1 MAGPRGT
8 IVVTGAAGFIGRACM
23 TQLAARG
30 FRVRGLVR
38 TLDRTTA
45 ARPQFLPVGDLA
57 QVEERALAHALRDA
71 TAVVHLA
78 ARVHRMQDNEHDS
91 QAAYRRMNAEVS
103 AMLARAA
110 VVAGATHFVLASTV
124 KVNGESTPV
133 QPFRESDPPD
143 PHDDYAHSKWA
154 AEQAVAAI
162 AEDTSLRA
170 TALRLPLTY
179 GRGAKGN
186 FAALVRAVRR
196 GVPLPL
202 PNVANRRSVLGVDN
216 LCAALA
222 ALLASDNGVDR
233 GRIVPYFVADTEPV
247 STIGL
252 ARAIADALRVAPR
265 IVAVRPGLLR
275 VAGACF
281 GRAGAVERL
290 IASLEVDTSAFAA
303 RFGWTPPFTLAQ
315 GLSAAVANSAPL

>member
-1 MAGPRGT
+1 MAVRGT
-8 IVVTGAAGFIGRACM
+8 VVVTGAAGFIGRACM

-45 ARPQFLPVGDLA
+45 AQSQFLPVGDLA
-57 QVEERALAHALRDA
+57 QVGERSLAHALRDA
-71 TAVVHLA
+71 SAVVHLA
-78 ARVHRMQDNEHDS
+78 ARVHRMRDVERDP
-91 QAAYRRMNAEVS
+91 QAAYRRVNVEVS

-110 VVAGATHFVLASTV
+110 AAAGATHFVLASTV

-143 PHDDYAHSKWA
+143 PSDDYGQSKWA

-162 AEDTSLRA
+162 ADGTGLRA

-179 GRGAKGN
+179 GREAKGN

-202 PNVANRRSVLGVDN
+202 PNVANRRSVLGIDN
-216 LCAALA
+216 LCSALA
-222 ALLASDNGVDR
+222 ALLASGDDADR
-233 GRIVPYFVADTEPV
+233 GRVVPYFVADTEPV
-247 STIGL
+247 SAIGL

-265 IVAVRPGLLR
+265 IIAVSPGLLR
-275 VAGACF
+275 MAGACF
-281 GRAGAVERL
+281 DRADAVERL
-290 IASLEVDTSAFAA
+290 IASLEVDTSMFSA
-303 RFGWTPPFTLAQ
+303 RFGWAPPFTLAQ
-315 GLSAAVANSAPL
+315 GLAAAVATDAPL